1 MHQRKVGSP
10 VLKITSGLSAAQ
22 ERNTQDTELTDLL
35 LYFSPLDPV
44 TSAFHAPQLPTY
56 IASASAA

>member
-1 MHQRKVGSP
+1 
-10 VLKITSGLSAAQ
+10 LKITSGLSAAQ